1 MRIRISKRGQG
12 FTLIEI
18 MFALA
23 MFGMIVAVI
32 YSSWAVIVRGSKTG
46 LEAAAAVQRSR
57 MAMRTLEN
65 ALTCTCSYAG
75 DIEYYAFLAENGDD
89 ASLSFVAHLP
99 DSFPRG
105 GKFGGYNTRR
115 VTFSL
120 EPGAD
125 SGKRFVLRQSPV
137 LMDLDQDE
145 KEYPVV
151 LARNVKEFSMEFW
164 DKTAKEWVD
173 EWTQTNQLPLL
184 VKVTMQFGGKDPYG
198 PPRDEVTRIIS
209 LPSSM
214 VQSAWQMPGY
224 RGGPPNPNRSLVIP
238 SPGGVR

>member
-1 MRIRISKRGQG
+1 MKISASRIARG

-18 MFALA
+18 MFALVLL
-23 MFGMIVAVI
+23 GMIVAAI
-32 YSSWAVIVRGSKTG
+32 YSSWAVIVRGSKSG
-46 LEAAAAVQRSR
+46 LEAAASVQRSR

-65 ALTCTCSYAG
+65 ALTCTCAFAG
-75 DIEYYAFLAENGDD
+75 DIEYYAFVADNGSD
-89 ASLSFVAHLP
+89 ASLSFVARLP
-99 DSFPRG
+99 ESFPRS
-105 GKFGGYNTRR
+105 GKFDGYEIRR

-125 SGKRFVLRQSPV
+125 SGKLFVLRQSPV
-137 LMDLDQDE
+137 LMDLDKVE

-164 DKTAKEWVD
+164 DKRSQEWVED
-173 EWTQTNQLPLL
+173 WTQTNQLPLM
-184 VKVTMQFGGKDPYG
+184 VKVTMEFTGKDPYSQTKE
-198 PPRDEVTRIIS
+198 EVTRIIS

-224 RGGPPNPNRSLVIP
+224 GGGPPNNNRSLTIP